1 MSGDPAFVRRTVTGV
16 TVELRAQPRARRT
29 ALDCAGGAL
38 KAQVTAPAE
47 DGKANAAV
55 IELLAIAVRLPHH
68 VLLHHGP
75 CSWSPARRPRSSD
88 GGAGWARPGFPLVFL
103 DSRVIGYAV
112 MLGRCRTMSRE
123 S

>member
-55 IELLAIAVRLPHH
+55 IDLLATTWRLPKSAF
-68 VLLHHGP
+68 VVTRGAT
-75 CSWSPARRPRSSD
+75 SRDKVISIAGEPAALTAKIMDWLRDSAGKD
-88 GGAGWARPGFPLVFL
+88 G
-103 DSRVIGYAV
+103 
-112 MLGRCRTMSRE
+112 
-123 S
+123 